1 METERAVQVWS
12 GWFEEFFAS
21 MARVFGRVDRRR
33 TAVAYLKALIAPIER
48 KNGWQIAE
56 HVGHASPDRVQWF
69 LSRSTWL
76 ADQLRDCVRSFV
88 AAHLGR
94 PDGVL
99 VLDETAFLK
108 KGTKS
113 AGVARQYAGITGQV
127 ENCQVMVFCAY
138 ATDTG
143 RALIDREAY
152 VPAVWTKDAERCRDA
167 KIPRPRAR
175 EVVTKPEL
183 GRRMVER
190 CRRAGVPFGWVA
202 ADSLYGQDR
211 KLRAALERR
220 RIPYVMAVPADETVV
235 THGTGPLRADA
246 LAKRV
251 PLRFE
256 RRSCGTGTK
265 GGRRYDWA
273 LAEVTWPG
281 GTENDGPRRGFVH
294 LLLVRRSISDP
305 SQTAYFAVHAR
316 TGTPVAEIIRVM
328 GLRWA
333 VEDCFETAKS
343 DCGLDHYEVRTWD
356 AWHRHITLAMAAL
369 AFLTVTATRTDTSG
383 ELPPPAPAGQDEEP
397 EIPEKGAVTGSWAS

>member
-1 METERAVQVWS
+1 MGTERAVQVWS

-21 MARVFGRVDRRR
+21 VAWVFGRVDRRR
-33 TAVAYLKALIAPIER
+33 TAVAYLKALIAPVER

-56 HVGHASPDRVQWF
+56 YAGHATLDRVQWF

-88 AAHLGR
+88 VVHLGR

-113 AGVARQYAGITGQV
+113 AGVARQCARITGQI

-138 ATDTG
+138 ATGTG

-152 VPAVWTKDAERCRDA
+152 VLAVWTQDAGRCRGA

-183 GRRMVER
+183 GRRMIER

-202 ADSLYGQDR
+202 GDSLYGQDR

-220 RIPYVMAVPADETVV
+220 RIPYVMAVPVDETMA
-235 THGTGPLRADA
+235 THGTGPLRVDA
-246 LAKRV
+246 LTAGI
-251 PLRFE
+251 PLVFE
-256 RRSCGTGTK
+256 RRSCGAGAK
-265 GGRRYDWA
+265 GERRYDWA

-281 GTENDGPRRGFVH
+281 GADGGPRRGFVH

-305 SQTAYFAVHAR
+305 SRIAYFAVHAR
-316 TGTPVAEIIRVM
+316 TGTPISEIVRSWPGREAYRPGSPGRIR
-328 GLRWA
+328 
-333 VEDCFETAKS
+333 
-343 DCGLDHYEVRTWD
+343 
-356 AWHRHITLAMAAL
+356 
-369 AFLTVTATRTDTSG
+369 
-383 ELPPPAPAGQDEEP
+383 QQEP
-397 EIPEKGAVTGSWAS
+397 QPTPRRQRISLF